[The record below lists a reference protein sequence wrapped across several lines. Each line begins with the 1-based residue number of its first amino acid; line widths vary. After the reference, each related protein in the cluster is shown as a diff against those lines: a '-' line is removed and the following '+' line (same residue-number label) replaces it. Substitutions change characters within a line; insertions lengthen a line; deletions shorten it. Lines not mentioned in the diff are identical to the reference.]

1 MGSIGDSPKLGSDKY
16 IWAGLST
23 ATKPESAFVGQRVK
37 ETDTGDVYEWTGSFW
52 QLVATGGSQTT
63 IGASLSTAVGDKA
76 DSGDT
81 TVVTIAATDKV
92 RIYGISISADATLTG
107 DIIIKIGSTQKT
119 IKMRNAIVGGTH
131 WIMPL
136 SDNYIEGA
144 DGEDVVLNNSVAEDI
159 SYAIYYT
166 TV

>member
-1 MGSIGDSPKLGSDKY
+1 MSVGEAPKIGSDEY
-16 IWAGLST
+16 AWAGLSS
-23 ATKPESAFVGQRVK
+23 ATKPPSAFVGQK
-37 ETDTGDVYEWTGSFW
+37 AIETDTGDTYEWTGASW
-52 QLVATGGSQTT
+52 QLIATNGSKV
-63 IGASLSTAVGDKA
+63 IVGASLSTAVADKA

-81 TVVTIAATDKV
+81 TAVVIAGTDKV
-92 RIYGISISADATLTG
+92 RVYGVSISADATLTG
-107 DIIIKIGSTQKT
+107 DIIIKVGSTQKT
-119 IKMRNAIVGGTH
+119 VKMRNAIVGGTH

-144 DGEDVVLNNSVAEDI
+144 AGEDVIINNSVAEDI

>member
-1 MGSIGDSPKLGSDKY
+1 MGGINNSPKIGSNTY
-16 IWAGLST
+16 IWAELST
-23 ATKPESAFVGQRVK
+23 ANKPENAFVGQLAK
-37 ETDTGDVYEWTGSFW
+37 EIDTGDVFEWTGTFW
-52 QLVATGGSQTT
+52 QLESTGGSQLT

-81 TVVTIAATDKV
+81 TVVTVVAGDKV
-92 RIYGISISADATLTG
+92 RVYGISISADATLTG

-119 IKMRNAIVGGTH
+119 VKMRNAIVGGTH

-144 DGEDVVLNNSVAEDI
+144 LGEDVVLNNSVAEAI